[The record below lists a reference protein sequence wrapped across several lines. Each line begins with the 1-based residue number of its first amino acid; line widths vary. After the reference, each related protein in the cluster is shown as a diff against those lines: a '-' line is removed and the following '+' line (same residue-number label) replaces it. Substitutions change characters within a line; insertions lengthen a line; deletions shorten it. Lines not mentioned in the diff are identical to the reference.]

1 MPETAVAATIFAV
14 TYALIVSERVHKT
27 TAALAGAVVMILVKV
42 EGFDQDAAFAAI
54 DFNVIFLLAGMM
66 TIVAVMGKTGVF
78 QWLAIRSA
86 KVARG
91 DPIWLLLLLSL
102 VTAVASAF
110 LDNVTTVVLIAPV
123 TIFVAGALGVSA
135 VPFLISEAMA
145 SNVGGT
151 ATLIGDPPNI
161 LIGSAAELDFVAFL
175 TNLAPLIALVLLA
188 YCLLAW
194 RLFGRQL
201 RVHPEDRARVLALDE
216 REVISDPALLR
227 LSLAVLAFTVV
238 GFLLHGA
245 LDYEPATVALM
256 GAAMLLVLGRQSP
269 HEVLREVEWSTLF
282 FFVGLFIVVGGV
294 EKVGILEDVG
304 QGIGDLTEGSRT
316 AATILVLWAS
326 ALLSGI
332 VDNIPYTAA
341 MIPVVDEVDQELAT
355 RDNHSL
361 WWALAFG
368 AGLGGNLTVIA
379 ASANVLVANL
389 AERAGQRIRF
399 WEFFRYG
406 ALVTAFS
413 VGAATLYIWLR
424 YLI

>member
-1 MPETAVAATIFAV
+1 MAATIFAV
-14 TYALIVSERVHKT
+14 TYAVIVSERVHKT
-27 TAALAGAVVMILVKV
+27 AAALAGAVVMILVKV

-66 TIVAVMGKTGVF
+66 MIVAVLARTGVF

-86 KVARG
+86 KLARG
-91 DPIWLLLLLSL
+91 DPIRILIFLSL

-135 VPFLISEAMA
+135 VPFLISEAVA
-145 SNVGGT
+145 SNIGGT

-161 LIGSAAELDFVAFL
+161 LIASAADLDFVAFL
-175 TNLAPLIALVLLA
+175 TNLAPLIAVILA
-188 YCLLAW
+188 GYCLLAW

-201 RVHPEDRARVLALDE
+201 RVHPEERAGVLALDE

-227 LSLAVLAFTVV
+227 LSLAVLALTIV

-245 LDYEPATVALM
+245 LDYQPATVALM
-256 GAAMLLVLGRQSP
+256 GAAALLILSRQSP
-269 HEVLREVEWSTLF
+269 HEVLRELEWSTLF

-294 EKVGILEDVG
+294 EQVGVLEDIG
-304 QGIGDLTEGSRT
+304 QGIGDLGSRT
-316 AATILVLWAS
+316 AATLLILWAS

-341 MIPVVDEVDQELAT
+341 MIPVVQEVDRELGGA
-355 RDNHSL
+355 DNHSL

-389 AERAGQRIRF
+389 AERGGQRIHF

-406 ALVTAFS
+406 ALVTVLS
-413 VGAATLYIWLR
+413 VGAATIYLWLR